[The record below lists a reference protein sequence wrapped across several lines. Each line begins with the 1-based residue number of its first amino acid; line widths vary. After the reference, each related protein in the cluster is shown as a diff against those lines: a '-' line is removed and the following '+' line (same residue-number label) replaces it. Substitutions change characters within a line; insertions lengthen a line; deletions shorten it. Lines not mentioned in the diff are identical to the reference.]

1 MEAISLIRRYD
12 SVSKSNER
20 GEASD
25 GDLLTE
31 LVFRIMN

>member
-1 MEAISLIRRYD
+1 MRIISLLRDYD
-12 SVSKSNER
+12 QRSKSNQR

-31 LVFRIMN
+31 LTAKILA